1 MAEENGAA
9 PQVRMSVMAQF
20 VRDMSFENVVAQ
32 KGVSGTDVQPDIQVA
47 VSLDARKRQVE
58 HQYEV
63 VTKYK
68 VTSKNK
74 ATGDMLFLL
83 EVDYGGVF
91 HVEGVPDD
99 QLHPFLLIECPRMLF
114 PFVRRIISDVT
125 RDGGFPPLNID
136 TVDFLALYRQEMA
149 RRAQAQAQAKGALP
163 ILVAHSGVI
172 RAVRHL
178 TSGSP
183 YGPSAANTT
192 PYLFAPDAHGWK
204 EQKLTEKD
212 RQWIA

>member
-58 HQYEV
+58 HQYEI

-74 ATGDMLFLL
+74 ATGDVLFLL

-136 TVDFLALYRQEMA
+136 TVDFMALYRQEMA
-149 RRAQAQAQAKGALP
+149 RRAQAQA
-163 ILVAHSGVI
+163 
-172 RAVRHL
+172 RAV
-178 TSGSP
+178 P
-183 YGPSAANTT
+183 N
-192 PYLFAPDAHGWK
+192 
-204 EQKLTEKD
+204 
-212 RQWIA
+212 